1 MKEGMIPMR
10 TTLNIR
16 DDLIEQLL
24 RLTGEKTRTAAVN
37 RALREYL
44 LWHRRQAI
52 KGLTGRIHVE
62 LDLRRLRQAEND
74 EA

>member
-1 MKEGMIPMR
+1 MR

-16 DDLIEQLL
+16 NDLIEELV
-24 RLTGEKTRTAAVN
+24 RLTGETTRTAAVN

-44 LWHRRQAI
+44 MWRRRQAI
-52 KGLTGRIHVE
+52 KGLTGRIHVD
-62 LDLRRLRQAEND
+62 LDWRGLRLAEND